1 MRDEA
6 DRVAA
11 LVPLGLQAGEP
22 VRWRQRDGGNWQE
35 GMVIGCEA
43 DGSVAVR
50 DRDGGWR
57 SILVDRLEA
66 RRPDKRGRLRWQA
79 VSAAVARGSQ
89 LSLWETAAAPR
100 KPRRRSAAPLR
111 PSL

>member
-11 LVPLGLQAGEP
+11 LAPLGLHAGEP
-22 VRWRQRDGGNWQE
+22 VRWRRRDGGNWQD
-35 GMVIGCEA
+35 GIVIGVEA

-50 DRDGGWR
+50 DRDGAWR
-57 SILVDRLEA
+57 SILVERLEA
-66 RRPDKRGRLRWQA
+66 KRPDKRGRLRWQA
-79 VSAAVARGSQ
+79 VAAAAARGSQ
-89 LSLWETAAAPR
+89 LSLWESAAPPR
-100 KPRRRSAAPLR
+100 KPRRRAAAPLR